1 LIIHHAIFNALIM
14 IDKVT
19 IDRIFNAADIVE
31 VIGEFVSLKKAGQNY
46 RGLSPFKN
54 EKTPSFFV
62 SPSKGIFKCFSTGKG
77 GNVVTFLMENEKLS
91 YPEALQWLAKK
102 YNIEI
107 VEKEESVQEIQL
119 KNERESLL
127 AVNQYACQYFIDTL
141 HTSEGKAIGLSYFT
155 ERGFREDTIRKFQ
168 LGYARDEK
176 NAFSKTAIDK
186 SFKLDYLQKTG
197 LTIQRDNYTYDR
209 FHGRVMFPIHG
220 LTGQILGFG
229 GRIMKSDEK
238 SAKYINSPE
247 SEIYHKSDILYGLYF
262 ARQAIL
268 KSDKCFLVEGYTD
281 VISMHQEG
289 IENVVA
295 SSGTSLTQNQIK
307 LIKRFTHN
315 ITVLYDGDEAGI
327 KASLRGIDL
336 LLEEGLNVRV
346 VLLPSGEDPDSFAR
360 KNNSNAFTAF
370 ITANETDF
378 ISFKTTLL
386 RKDAQKDPLK
396 KANLITEIV
405 RTISVIPESI
415 VRSVYIR
422 ECSKLLDVEEKILY
436 AETARFRRNRFDQ
449 KTKQADFR
457 EISTDAD
464 HTLKYEAIPQK
475 YIAEKEVIRLMLLYA
490 DQLFS
495 IDAEKEAT
503 ISVADYLIS
512 EIEKDE
518 LEFHHPVYTLI
529 YTEML
534 AMKKNSIPIN
544 DQHFIQHPQEHI
556 AKTVIDLITSAY
568 DLSKIWKRYENYFET
583 EELRLKEIVPEAL
596 LSFKNEKVLK
606 LIKETE
612 DDLRYAQEQHND
624 ERIQSLQ
631 VKFIVLNNLKI
642 VISKGLGDRT
652 IVN

>member
-1 LIIHHAIFNALIM
+1 M
-14 IDKVT
+14 IDKAT

-31 VIGEFVSLKKAGQNY
+31 VIGEFVSLKKAGQNF

-102 YNIEI
+102 YNIE
-107 VEKEESVQEIQL
+107 VTEKEETAQEIQL

-127 AVNQYACQYFIDTL
+127 SVNSFACQYYQDALKTQ
-141 HTSEGKAIGLSYFT
+141 EGKAVGLSYFI
-155 ERGFREDTIRKFQ
+155 ERGFREDTIKKFEM
-168 LGYARDEK
+168 GYSREDK
-176 NAFSKTAIDK
+176 NAFSNTAIDK
-186 SFKLDYLQKTG
+186 GYKLDYLVRTG
-197 LTIQRDNYTYDR
+197 LTIQRDNHVFDR

-229 GRIMKSDEK
+229 GRVMKTDEK
-238 SAKYINSPE
+238 TAKYINSPE

-268 KSDKCFLVEGYTD
+268 KNDKCFLVEGYTD
-281 VISMHQEG
+281 VISMHQAG

-346 VLLPSGEDPDSFAR
+346 VLLPDGEDPDSYAR
-360 KNNSNAFTAF
+360 KNNSSAFNSF
-370 ITANETDF
+370 IASNESDF

-386 RKDAQKDPLK
+386 RKDADKDPLK
-396 KANLITEIV
+396 KASLITEIV
-405 RTISVIPESI
+405 RSISVIPESI

-436 AETARFRRNRFDQ
+436 SETARLRKNKFDQ
-449 KTKQADFR
+449 KVKQSDYR
-457 EISTDAD
+457 EYTPEPETAS
-464 HTLKYEAIPQK
+464 LKYEVIPEK
-475 YIAEKEVIRLMLLYA
+475 YVAEKEVVRLLLLYA
-490 DQLFS
+490 DQQFL
-495 IDAEKEAT
+495 IDAEKD
-503 ISVADYLIS
+503 ISVSVADYLIG

-529 YTEML
+529 YGEML
-534 AMKKNSIPIN
+534 SMHTKEITIS
-544 DQHFIQHPQEHI
+544 DQFFIKHAQELI
-556 AKTVIDLITSAY
+556 SKTVIDLITSAY

-596 LSFKNEKVLK
+596 LAFKNEKVLK
-606 LIKETE
+606 LIRETE
-612 DDLRYAQEQHND
+612 TDLRNAQEQNNE
-624 ERIQSLQ
+624 ERMQSLQ

-642 VISKGLGDRT
+642 ILSKGLGDRT